1 MSNPKGKQLATTE
14 GSTHAR
20 RRPPLTRERIY
31 GAAQKLADEEGLDAV
46 SMRRVARALGVT
58 PMSLYN
64 HVDGKEALL
73 DGLVMLVLGEFELP
87 APGADWEA
95 ALRRVARSAH
105 EALLRH
111 PWSAALIIQPPA
123 GAGIALGARMA
134 YIESI
139 LACLRRAGFSP
150 ELAYYGYHAIDSHI
164 LGFTM
169 WLIGHQLAIGDSPE
183 EAMQRVTL
191 DRVPYLAEHAR
202 VHLERPSGR
211 RPDFDF
217 ILDLLLEGLK
227 RELNAGAT

>member
-1 MSNPKGKQLATTE
+1 MAPTE

-31 GAAQKLADEEGLDAV
+31 RAAQKLADEEGIDAV
-46 SMRRVARALGVT
+46 SMRRVSRALGVT

-87 APGADWEA
+87 APGAEWDA
-95 ALRRVARSAH
+95 ALRKLARSAH

-111 PWSAALIIQPPA
+111 PWSTALIIQPPA

-150 ELAYYGYHAIDSHI
+150 ELAYYGYHAVDSHI

-169 WLIGHQLAIGDSPE
+169 WLIGHQLALGDSVE
-183 EAMQRVTL
+183 EVMRRVTF
-191 DRVPYLAEHAR
+191 DGAPYLAEHAR
-202 VHLERPSGR
+202 VHMERPSGAR
-211 RPDFDF
+211 HDFDF

-227 RELNAGAT
+227 RERTASAT